1 MRPKETA
8 LQRLANQTD
17 VLTAVGL
24 IGLIG
29 IMIVPLPPALLDIL
43 LTLNIALSLTIMLV
57 AMYVSEPLEFSV
69 FPSLLLVATL
79 FRLALNISST
89 RLILLYAHAG
99 HVIDS
104 FGQFVV
110 GGDLIVGL
118 IIFLILIVIQF
129 VVITS
134 GSQRV
139 AEVAAR
145 FTLDELPGKQLSI
158 DADLNAG
165 LIGEAEA
172 KARRRDLEREADFYG
187 AMDGASKFVRGDAIA
202 SVVIVAINIL
212 GGLIIGM
219 VRMKMP
225 VGEALQTFSLLT
237 VGDGLVAQIPALLI
251 STATGLVVTRS
262 AAQGT
267 LGMDLRGQIMAQPKA
282 LLIVGAMLAAF
293 GLVPGLPTLAFAT
306 VGGGVLLLGWRA
318 HRGAQR
324 AAQEPSAPALEQAA
338 RPETPEDLIERM
350 RPDPLSLEVG
360 FGLVPLAEASEGGGL
375 LARIPGIRRDAAN
388 ELGIVLPPIRI
399 RDNFD
404 LDAQSYEIKIRDAA
418 VARGA
423 LRPNRLLA
431 MPAHPDVDPVRG
443 EETKEPVF
451 GLKAYWVNPDD
462 RAVAEALGYQTVDGA
477 TVIATHLSET
487 VRRHAGDILTRQDVQ
502 TLLDRV
508 RQTDPTV
515 VNELVPDQLTVGEVQ
530 TVLRALLDEG
540 VAIKD
545 LGTILEALS
554 DGLRLTKSLEQA
566 TEVVRSA
573 LSRQICQ
580 KLLGPDRRL
589 RVVTLDPDVERAISS
604 AVVET
609 PQGSVCALEPMLYQ
623 ALLEELARQTERLV
637 ALGHEPVVLTSPNVR
652 RHVRS
657 LVGRSYPQLAVLSYA
672 EVVPEATVEAVGT
685 VRLRFAAAPVA
696 A

>member
-1 MRPKETA
+1 MRLA
-8 LQRLANQTD
+8 DSLLSRLANQTD
-17 VLTAVGL
+17 VLTAIGL

-29 IMIVPLPPALLDIL
+29 IMIVPLPAPLLDVL
-43 LTLNIALSLTIMLV
+43 LTLNIALSLTIILV
-57 AMYVSEPLEFSV
+57 AMYVSKPLDFSV

-89 RLILLYAHAG
+89 RLILLHAHAG
-99 HVIDS
+99 RVIES

-145 FTLDELPGKQLSI
+145 FTLDELPGKQLAI

-165 LIGEAEA
+165 LIREAEA
-172 KARRRDLEREADFYG
+172 KARRREVEREADFYG

-202 SVVIVAINIL
+202 SVVMVVINIL

-225 VGEALQTFSLLT
+225 AAQAMQTFSLLT
-237 VGDGLVAQIPALLI
+237 VGDGLVSQIPALLI

-267 LGMDLRGQIMAQPKA
+267 LGTDLRSQIMAQPKA
-282 LLIVGAMLAAF
+282 LLIVGAMLVTF

-306 VGGGVLLLGWRA
+306 VGGGVLLVGWRA
-318 HRGAQR
+318 QRDTQRTAQR
-324 AAQEPSAPALEQAA
+324 ALEPAQEMAQK
-338 RPETPEDLIERM
+338 PESPEDIIEQM
-350 RPDPLSLEVG
+350 RPDPLALEVG
-360 FGLVPLAEASEGGGL
+360 FGLVPLAESSEGGGL

-399 RDNFD
+399 RDSFD
-404 LDAQSYEIKIRDAA
+404 LDPQAYEVKIRDAV

-431 MPAHPDVDPVRG
+431 MPTRPDADPVPG

-451 GLKAYWVNPDD
+451 GLKAYWVNPAD
-462 RAVAEALGYQTVDGA
+462 RPLAEALGYQTVDGA
-477 TVIATHLSET
+477 TVVATHLAET

-515 VNELVPDQLTVGEVQ
+515 VNELVPDQVTVGEVQ
-530 TVLRALLDEG
+530 AVLRTLLDEG

-580 KLLGPDRRL
+580 KLLGGDSRL
-589 RVVTLDPDVERAISS
+589 RVITLDPDLERVISS
-604 AVVET
+604 SVVET
-609 PQGSVCALEPMLYQ
+609 AQGSVCALEPILYQ
-623 ALLEELARQTERLV
+623 ALLEEMARQMERLV
-637 ALGHEPVVLTSPNVR
+637 ALGHEPVVLSSPNVR
-652 RHVRS
+652 RHLRS
-657 LVGRSYPQLAVLSYA
+657 LIGRSYPQLTVLSYA
-672 EVVPEATVEAVGT
+672 EVVPEATVEAAGT
-685 VRLRFAAAPVA
+685 VRLPVA
-696 A
+696 AAIAAA